1 MKKALKKIQN
11 KFVKTTVLNETVIED
26 TVYRV
31 VEKTCFLPW
40 YHNRRAI
47 CFKSAEEPK
56 KVYIHSMIY
65 NSPKVH
71 YQPVLAVPQKVTE
84 LWHKQ
89 FEPKK
94 ALVLGAAGCTVPRFI
109 ALNFPE
115 MQTVGIEY
123 CREFVEIANEYFLLS
138 QISDRFTLVEGDA
151 FDYVINKK
159 ITEKQDIIFVDVFN
173 SPSVPDEVFSDEF
186 LNGLYEETNPDSL
199 VIINLL
205 TLEKDAAENFANG
218 IKEPYDRKAL
228 ILNGQTVTLLLAK
241 SKNSEKLNSFFE
253 SIHIFDSVEEF

>member
-1 MKKALKKIQN
+1 MKNALRKIQK
-11 KFVKTTVLNETVIED
+11 KFIKTTVLNETVIGD

-31 VEKTCFLPW
+31 IEKTSFLPW
-40 YHNRRAI
+40 YQNRRAI

-71 YQPVLAVPQKVTE
+71 YQPVLVVPQKVTE

-89 FEPKK
+89 FGAKR

-123 CREFVEIANEYFLLS
+123 CHEFVEIANKYFLLS
-138 QISDRFTLVEGDA
+138 QINDRFTLIEGDA
-151 FDYVINKK
+151 FDYVINRKF
-159 ITEKQDIIFVDVFN
+159 TEKQDIIFVDVFN
-173 SPSVPDEVFSDEF
+173 SLSVPSEVFSEEF
-186 LNGLYEETNPDSL
+186 INRLYEETNSDSL

-205 TLEKDAAENFANG
+205 TLKKDAAEDFANG
-218 IKEPYDRKAL
+218 IKTPFDKKAL

-241 SKNSEKLNSFFE
+241 SEDSEKMKGFFE
-253 SIHIFDSVEEF
+253 NINIFDSLEEF